1 MDTNNLKLLLKYA
14 FFLGFFMLL
23 MVWLSQPIEGKKV
36 KKITF
41 PEGTF
46 DSQRHLVWV
55 NIDSLMILFNSVN
68 SDKYY
73 EFDRKKEK
81 LILKIVEANHVS
93 SFQKVFL
100 DGKTIEDFTTLK
112 NSPIKKLKNDSGI
125 SLPIKKQND
134 ADFVHIPV
142 EILQSVLNN

>member
-23 MVWLSQPIEGKKV
+23 MVWLSQPIEGKKI
-36 KKITF
+36 KKMTF
-41 PEGTF
+41 LEGTF

-55 NIDSLMILFNSVN
+55 NIDSLMILFNRVN
-68 SDKYY
+68 PDKYY
-73 EFDRKKEK
+73 DFDRKKDR
-81 LILKIVEANHVS
+81 LILKIIEVNHVS

-100 DGKTIEDFTTLK
+100 EGKTIEYFTNLK
-112 NSPIKKLKNDSGI
+112 NSPVKKLKNDSGI
-125 SLPIKKQND
+125 SLPINKQNE
-134 ADFVHIPV
+134 ADFVQIPV

>member
-1 MDTNNLKLLLKYA
+1 MDTNNLKLFLKYA
-14 FFLGFFMLL
+14 FFLGFFTLV
-23 MVWLSQPIEGKKV
+23 MVWLSQPIEGKKI

-41 PEGTF
+41 PEDAF

-55 NIDSLMILFNSVN
+55 NLDSLMILFNRVN
-68 SDKYY
+68 PDKYY
-73 EFDRKKEK
+73 EFDHKKDK
-81 LILKIVEANHVS
+81 LMLKIIETNHIS

-100 DGKTIEDFTTLK
+100 DSKTIEDFTNLK
-112 NSPIKKLKNDSGI
+112 NSPIKKLKNDNGI

-134 ADFVHIPV
+134 ADFVQIPV

>member
-14 FFLGFFMLL
+14 FFLGAFTLL
-23 MVWLSQPIEGKKV
+23 IVWLSQPFEGKKI
-36 KKITF
+36 KKMTF
-41 PEGTF
+41 SEDTF

-55 NIDSLMILFNSVN
+55 NLDSLMILFNRVN
-68 SDKYY
+68 PDKYY
-73 EFDRKKEK
+73 DFDRKKDR
-81 LILKIVEANHVS
+81 LILKIIEVNHVS

-125 SLPIKKQND
+125 SLPIKKQNE